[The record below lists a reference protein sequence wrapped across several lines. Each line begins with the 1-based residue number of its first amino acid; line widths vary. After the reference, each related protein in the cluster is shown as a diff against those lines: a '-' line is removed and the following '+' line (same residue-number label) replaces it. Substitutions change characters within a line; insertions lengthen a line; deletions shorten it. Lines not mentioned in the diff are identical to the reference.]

1 MHNIINKNFDRL
13 ALLYK
18 ISQNSKIISA
28 LSQHQ
33 QILPDYEDLI
43 RHYKLQIA
51 FSPCVKSVQIRSY
64 FWSVFSR
71 LRTEYREIR
80 SISPQSVRMRE
91 NTD

>member
-18 ISQNSKIISA
+18 ISQNSKIIPA

-33 QILPDYEDLI
+33 QILPDYEDII

-71 LRTEYREIR
+71 IRTEHGEIR
-80 SISPQSVRMRE
+80 RYGSESE
-91 NTD
+91 NTDQK